1 MNVEKLKQAQARF
14 LLQYPGGFAH
24 PEMIAIAK
32 KHRVER
38 MNRLAQESFALPQ
51 FADTDGIVSAIGK
64 VVSQSSLVSVFEKPK
79 FRELIGLLNEHERQ
93 QLATGLRE
101 WLHGDQEQGFSLMAG
116 LLAQYKL
123 AKWSLMT
130 VCPTYYRPEFEAFIK
145 PTTAKRVI
153 EYFELQGLRYSSTP
167 TFAFYQAY
175 RERINQMKQ
184 ILRGEGLP
192 SDNAAF
198 CGFLLM
204 AIESDDEAAPQS
216 SGKPG
221 R

>member
-32 KHRVER
+32 KHKVEK

-51 FADTDGIVSAIGK
+51 FADTDGIVVAIGK
-64 VVSQSSLVSVFEKPK
+64 VVSQSLLVSVFEKPK
-79 FRELIGLLNEHERQ
+79 FRELTGVLNGQERQ

-101 WLHGDQEQGFSLMAG
+101 WLHADQEHGFSLMASV
-116 LLAQYKL
+116 LAQHKL
-123 AKWSLMT
+123 AKWPLLT

-153 EYFELQGLRYSSTP
+153 EYFELDGLRYSPTP

-184 ILRGEGLP
+184 MLRGEGLP
-192 SDNAAF
+192 ADNAAF
-198 CGFLLM
+198 CGFLMM
-204 AIESDDEAAPQS
+204 AIDSDEAAPDS
-216 SGKPG
+216 SADPG